1 MPERSLATE
10 TLGTSCVYIATG
22 THTLLTAAGRAAD
35 DRDEHG
41 TTVKV
46 EMWRLTSKVIGGLDS
61 DTQPAC
67 RYKQA
72 LSMFDLAI
80 YQWPGRVDPMPT
92 SSLSSLSVADEN
104 LLRDHEPGIASR
116 NDHMRAA

>member
-1 MPERSLATE
+1 MEMNAREKPCDGDPWDELHIYHDRP
-10 TLGTSCVYIATG
+10 
-22 THTLLTAAGRAAD
+22 HTLLTAAGRAAD
-35 DRDEHG
+35 DRDERG

-67 RYKQA
+67 RYKRA
-72 LSMFDLAI
+72 LSMSDLAI

-92 SSLSSLSVADEN
+92 SSLSSFE
-104 LLRDHEPGIASR
+104 RCG
-116 NDHMRAA
+116 